1 MSEKFTSEEL
11 ASIQSLYRGAKNQK
25 KQISILA
32 DLYACKEK
40 DIIDALNVGR
50 GEKHAKER
58 KAPHAPYSQKTK
70 SAAMN
75 AVLHG
80 RMTYT
85 AASKEYGVP
94 IGTLSYWISTSRAN
108 GTNGKG

>member
-40 DIIDALNVGR
+40 DIIDALNAGR
-50 GEKHAKER
+50 AEKHTQKR

-70 SAAMN
+70 SAAMKHRI
-75 AVLHG
+75 HG

-94 IGTLSYWISTSRAN
+94 RGTLSYWVSTARAN
-108 GTNGKG
+108 GKG

>member
-25 KQISILA
+25 KQIPILA
-32 DLYACKEK
+32 QLYACEEK
-40 DIIDALNVGR
+40 DIINALNVVGR
-50 GEKHAKER
+50 GEKHAKKRRE
-58 KAPHAPYSQKTK
+58 PHAPYSQKTK
-70 SAAMN
+70 VAAMN

-80 RMTYT
+80 RMTYA
-85 AASKEYGVP
+85 AASKKYGVP

-108 GTNGKG
+108 GKG

>member
-50 GEKHAKER
+50 GEKHAKEP
-58 KAPHAPYSQKTK
+58 KARATHSQKTK
-70 SAAMN
+70 IAAMN

-85 AASKEYGVP
+85 EASQKYGVP
-94 IGTLSYWISTSRAN
+94 RGTLSYWISTSR
-108 GTNGKG
+108 TNGKG